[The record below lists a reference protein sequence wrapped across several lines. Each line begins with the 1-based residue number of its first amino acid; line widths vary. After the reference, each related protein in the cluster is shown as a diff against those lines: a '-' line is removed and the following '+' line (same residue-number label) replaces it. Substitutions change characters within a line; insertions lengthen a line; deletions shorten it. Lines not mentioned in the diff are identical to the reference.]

1 MKNFEKPFCEV
12 VKFNGGVIATSGCS
26 CWDGYVDDGPG
37 ADCTL
42 DGVPQ
47 CTCDPN
53 YDDPSKNC
61 ITPGT

>member
-12 VKFNGGVIATSGCS
+12 VKFNGSVIATSTCG
-26 CWDGYVDDGPG
+26 CWDGYVDDGVG

-47 CTCDPN
+47 CVCQVN
-53 YDDPSKNC
+53 YDPSVANC
-61 ITPGT
+61 IKP